1 MPRIKPEI
9 NRESALRIKE
19 LLEDNNV
26 KQKELA
32 EKLHYS
38 EQHISLILTG
48 KRPLSVETAKEIAKL
63 FPPVRFEWIMG
74 YDNFRTPTEYQEF
87 PFAKIAVDKQF
98 AKQAISMLAAIS
110 GYQFKL
116 EGANGYAVS
125 PEDVFG
131 VSNENREFLIKHISE
146 IRGDCV
152 YAVILNGEKVG
163 EISIDCFNR
172 TVSEIKDFVDFKLSR
187 LFREV

>member
-48 KRPLSVETAKEIAKL
+48 KRPLSVETAREIAKL

-87 PFAKIAVDKQF
+87 PFSKIAVDKQF
-98 AKQAISMLAAIS
+98 AKQAISMLAAMS

-116 EGANGYAVS
+116 EGTNGCAIS

-131 VSNENREFLIKHISE
+131 VSKENREFLKKHISE

-152 YAVILNGEKVG
+152 YAVLLNGEKVG
-163 EISIDCFNR
+163 EISIDRFNQ

-187 LFREV
+187 LFKEV